1 MNEYKQLQEQAKTVR
16 HWMAQIPLSQ
26 IPLLVKSTLFLL
38 KKVEELE
45 KKVKKLSKE
54 KS

>member
-1 MNEYKQLQEQAKTVR
+1 MNEYKKLQEQAKNVR
-16 HWMAQIPLSQ
+16 HWMAQIPL
-26 IPLLVKSTLFLL
+26 LAKSNLFLL